1 MNLERA
7 LYYKENMERLMRTE
21 RLFLNNPVLITG
33 LGLAPIVVAATSL
46 NNALILGLAV
56 LLLLTPA
63 RLLAAFLSR
72 YSYMRFR
79 GVVYTLSA
87 ALLYIPVYLIER
99 AVFGVGLS
107 MVGLYLPLL
116 VVEPITLKRYERPQ
130 LEPMGMALRK
140 GIATTGGFLLALF
153 LVATLREFLGA
164 GSLFGH
170 VLVKAAP
177 FPLAG
182 STAGGFILVGLMAAF
197 WRWLR
202 NLFKKYVNMEAK
214 REI

>member
-99 AVFGVGLS
+99 EMCIRDRF
-107 MVGLYLPLL
+107 
-116 VVEPITLKRYERPQ
+116 
-130 LEPMGMALRK
+130 
-140 GIATTGGFLLALF
+140 
-153 LVATLREFLGA
+153 
-164 GSLFGH
+164 
-170 VLVKAAP
+170 
-177 FPLAG
+177 
-182 STAGGFILVGLMAAF
+182 
-197 WRWLR
+197 
-202 NLFKKYVNMEAK
+202 
-214 REI
+214 